1 MRRLLAALA
10 SAGVL
15 LVATA
20 AIASAHPLGN
30 YTVNRAVVVTVTPD
44 QVVVRYLIDNYH
56 LPETRLSAAGYADT
70 RPLYPPSD
78 PRAVTQNR
86 RVEVVVMSSLP
97 ADERALLP
105 GIAKAK

>member
-1 MRRLLAALA
+1 
-10 SAGVL
+10 
-15 LVATA
+15 
-20 AIASAHPLGN
+20 
-30 YTVNRAVVVTVTPD
+30 
-44 QVVVRYLIDNYH
+44 
-56 LPETRLSAAGYADT
+56 
-70 RPLYPPSD
+70 LYPPSD